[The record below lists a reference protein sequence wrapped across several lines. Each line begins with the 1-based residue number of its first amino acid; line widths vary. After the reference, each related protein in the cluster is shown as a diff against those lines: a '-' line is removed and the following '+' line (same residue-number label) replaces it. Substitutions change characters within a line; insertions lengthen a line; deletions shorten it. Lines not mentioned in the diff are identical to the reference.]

1 MIQRGQTDKHTSYH
15 VLSVTPA
22 ASYNGAQAP
31 VVYVSTDA
39 QAISNLRDQLIQN
52 EDVSRVGGPN
62 VYEVSRMTIPEDLRR
77 AMVDQAIRRS
87 SLGEPARVAPTGMLS
102 QDRDVIVGR
111 DYFHEQSDWMTKGYK
126 GVRDTV
132 TGVRTEMKMRD
143 QVLQPFAEA
152 AEKTSY
158 PEDYLT
164 ANNKDSMLMA
174 YAGVGI
180 QHDAIKPAIARM
192 AEHGFDTAVMSAEF
206 QKEYE
211 SQLKSVEKTHPGA
224 GRHEMQNTALMNT
237 AWTFQTERCGNFM
250 GQQGVFMGIAGQ
262 CRAMQEQCAQLDLH
276 ERTEAFGY
284 SGGQVMQYLQNF
296 GQYLSNEQRQLFAM
310 TVNQRVGE
318 LQQHTAPTQKAI
330 EGIIRDTA
338 KEFAAQAREA
348 GDHRSSFNFNNIADA
363 ADRSFESLERAE
375 NEGLGEVEI
384 ND

>member
-1 MIQRGQTDKHTSYH
+1 MIQRGQTDKNTSYH

-39 QAISNLRDQLIQN
+39 QAISDLRDQLIQN

-62 VYEVSRMTIPEDLRR
+62 VYEVSRMTIPDDLRR
-77 AMVDQAIRRS
+77 AMVDQAIQRS
-87 SLGEPARVAPTGMLS
+87 SFGAPARVAPTGMLS

-111 DYFHEQSDWMTKGYK
+111 DYFHEQSQWMTKGYQ

-132 TGVRTEMKMRD
+132 TGVRTEMMTRD
-143 QVLQPFAEA
+143 QVLQPFAAA

-164 ANNKDSMLMA
+164 PENKDALLMA

-180 QHDAIKPAIARM
+180 QHNAIKPAIARM
-192 AEHGFDTAVMSAEF
+192 AEHGLDTAVMAPDF
-206 QKEYE
+206 QQEYDQ
-211 SQLKSVEKTHPGA
+211 QLQKVAQSHPGV
-224 GRHEMQNTALMNT
+224 GRHEMQNEALMNA

-284 SGGQVMQYLQNF
+284 AGGQVMQYMQNF
-296 GQYLSNEQRQLFAM
+296 GQYLSNEQRQIFAM

-318 LQQHTAPTQKAI
+318 LQQHAAPTQKAM

-348 GDHRSSFNFNNIADA
+348 GDHRSSFSFNNIADA
-363 ADRSFESLERAE
+363 ADKSFESLERAE
-375 NEGLGEVEI
+375 NEGLSEVEI
-384 ND
+384 DD